1 MGYLKLCRDYLHHS
15 QFLGHPYIIRLLVP
29 TQLFPHV
36 PSASASATPADGI
49 CRVSPKHGWVSCS
62 QCDRENMLTHHLKN
76 MINNINEH

>member
-15 QFLGHPYIIRLLVP
+15 QFLGHPDIIRLLVP

-49 CRVSPKHGWVSCS
+49 CRVSPKHGWVY
-62 QCDRENMLTHHLKN
+62 L
-76 MINNINEH
+76 